1 MLRVTWI
8 GFWINLF
15 LSGFKILAGFMG
27 NSRAV
32 IADGVHSLSDLIT
45 DLAIIIGVRF
55 WTAPP
60 DAEHEYGHKRLE
72 SLISLSIGIVLAI
85 AVIGIALDAVGR
97 IGHQQGERVG
107 SLLALFAALL
117 SAFSKEL
124 LYRWTKKKAVELK
137 SDALEANAWDH
148 RSDALSSLPIAAAVA
163 VSMWF
168 PAFAIVDLI
177 GAILVAIFILYA
189 SWTICKGAVHILL
202 DGGAGPEVHNRI
214 TGYVLKLDGVT
225 GVHKVRTRYLGQG
238 LLADMHVCVDG
249 SISVARA
256 SEIAHHVVDALRSE
270 DAQAQIGVD
279 ILEVLVHIDPSPE
292 ETACAGSDF
301 GKELS

>member
-85 AVIGIALDAVGR
+85 AGIGIALDAVGR

-177 GAILVAIFILYA
+177 GAILVAIFILDA
-189 SWTICKGAVHILL
+189 SCAICKGAFHILL

-214 TGYVLKLDGVT
+214 TGYVL
-225 GVHKVRTRYLGQG
+225 
-238 LLADMHVCVDG
+238 
-249 SISVARA
+249 
-256 SEIAHHVVDALRSE
+256 
-270 DAQAQIGVD
+270 
-279 ILEVLVHIDPSPE
+279 
-292 ETACAGSDF
+292 
-301 GKELS
+301 